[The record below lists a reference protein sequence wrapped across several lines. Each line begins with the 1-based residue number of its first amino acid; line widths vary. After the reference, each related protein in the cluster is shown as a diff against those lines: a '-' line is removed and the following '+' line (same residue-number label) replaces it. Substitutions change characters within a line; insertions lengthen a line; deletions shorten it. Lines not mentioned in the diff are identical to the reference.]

1 MRRSEMKD
9 ARVMEGSEAIASA
22 IQGCR
27 PHVISAYPISPQT
40 HIVENLARMIADGDL
55 KSEMIL
61 VESEFSAA
69 SVVTGASAAGGRAYT
84 ASSSQGL
91 LLMTEV
97 IYNAAGMRLPFVMT
111 GVNRSVSAPISIQVD
126 QQDSVSLR
134 DSGIIQL
141 YAESSM
147 EAYDLHLMAFR
158 IAEDA
163 GILLPVM
170 VCVDGWILTHN
181 YEPVSLLDPRAV
193 DRFLPPFEPQQCLDV
208 NRPLTYG
215 SYAEDDVLMEMKY
228 SIHEAMIRAKA
239 RIKEIMDEYGEV
251 TGRHYAGLIEAYRT
265 EGAEVVLVGMGSV
278 MGTAKDAVDEMREQ
292 GIPVGLIKVRCYR
305 PFPYEDIIA
314 ATGDANVVSV
324 MDMNFSMG
332 SGGAMGLDLKAK
344 FCNVKDGPVVLDFVA
359 GLAGR
364 EVNKQTIWQIVE
376 KSRKMAATD
385 HSQWESDWVDLNKQI
400 LPTGGV

>member
-1 MRRSEMKD
+1 
-9 ARVMEGSEAIASA
+9 
-22 IQGCR
+22 
-27 PHVISAYPISPQT
+27 
-40 HIVENLARMIADGDL
+40 
-55 KSEMIL
+55 
-61 VESEFSAA
+61 
-69 SVVTGASAAGGRAYT
+69 
-84 ASSSQGL
+84 
-91 LLMTEV
+91 
-97 IYNAAGMRLPFVMT
+97 
-111 GVNRSVSAPISIQVD
+111 
-126 QQDSVSLR
+126 
-134 DSGIIQL
+134 
-141 YAESSM
+141 M

>member
-1 MRRSEMKD
+1 MEDVK
-9 ARVMEGSEAIASA
+9 VMEGSEAIASA
-22 IQGCR
+22 VKACR

-40 HIVENLARMIADGDL
+40 HIVESLAKMVADGDL

-111 GVNRSVSAPISIQVD
+111 GVNRSISAPISIQVD

-141 YAESSM
+141 YAESSG

-158 IAEDA
+158 IAEDPE
-163 GILLPVM
+163 ILLPVM

-181 YEPVSLLDPRAV
+181 YEPVSLLDPGTV
-193 DRFLPPFEPQQCLDV
+193 DRFLPPFEPQQFLDV

-228 SIHEAMIRAKA
+228 SIHDAMIRAKA

-251 TGRHYAGLIEAYRT
+251 TGRQYTGLIESYRT
-265 EGAEVVLVGMGSV
+265 EGAEVILVGMGSM
-278 MGTAKDAVDEMREQ
+278 MGTAKAAVDEMRKR
-292 GIPVGLIKVRCYR
+292 GVSVGLVKVLCYR

-314 ATGDANVVSV
+314 ATRGAKAVSV

-332 SGGAMGLDLKAK
+332 SEGAMGLDLKAK
-344 FCNVKDGPVVLDFVA
+344 FCNLRDGPIVLDFVT

-364 EVNKQTIWQIVE
+364 EVSKQTIWQIVE
-376 KSRKMAATD
+376 KSRQMTAEGQ
-385 HSQWESDWVDLNKQI
+385 SQWESDWVDLNRQI
-400 LPTGGV
+400 LPGGSV

>member
-1 MRRSEMKD
+1 MEDVK
-9 ARVMEGSEAIASA
+9 VMEGSEAIASA
-22 IQGCR
+22 VKACR

-40 HIVENLARMIADGDL
+40 HIVESLAKMVADGDL

-111 GVNRSVSAPISIQVD
+111 GVNRSISAPISIQVD

-141 YAESSM
+141 YAESSG

-158 IAEDA
+158 IAEDPE
-163 GILLPVM
+163 ILLPVM
-170 VCVDGWILTHN
+170 ICVDGWILTHN
-181 YEPVSLLDPRAV
+181 YEPVSLLDPGTV
-193 DRFLPPFEPQQCLDV
+193 DRFLPPFAPQQFLDV

-228 SIHEAMIRAKA
+228 SIHDAMIRAKA
-239 RIKEIMDEYGEV
+239 RMKEIMDEYGEV
-251 TGRHYAGLIEAYRT
+251 TGRQYTGLIESYRT
-265 EGAEVVLVGMGSV
+265 EGAEVILVGMGSM
-278 MGTAKDAVDEMREQ
+278 MGTAKDAVDEMRER
-292 GIPVGLIKVRCYR
+292 GVSVGLVKVLCYR

-314 ATGDANVVSV
+314 ATRGAKAVSV

-332 SGGAMGLDLKAK
+332 SEGAMGLDLKAK
-344 FCNVKDGPVVLDFVA
+344 FCNLRDGPIVLDFVA

-364 EVNKQTIWQIVE
+364 EVSKQTIWQIVE
-376 KSRKMAATD
+376 KSRKMTAEGQ
-385 HSQWESDWVDLNKQI
+385 SQWESDWMDLNRQI
-400 LPTGGV
+400 LPGGSV